1 MQTTVDDTQLKSLIK
16 EVFIEVLSERPELI
30 RNALEDALEDFALAR
45 AIEEGDGSG
54 NVSRDEVFV
63 LLRGAS

>member
-16 EVFIEVLSERPELI
+16 EVFIEVLSERPELLLD
-30 RNALEDALEDFALAR
+30 ALGDALEDRALAR

-54 NVSRDEVFV
+54 NVSRDEVFA